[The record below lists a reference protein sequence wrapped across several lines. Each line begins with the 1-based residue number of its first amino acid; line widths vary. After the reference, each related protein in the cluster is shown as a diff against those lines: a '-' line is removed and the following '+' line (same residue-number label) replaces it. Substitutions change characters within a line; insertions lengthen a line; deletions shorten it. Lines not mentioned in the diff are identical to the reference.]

1 MYFVQADEVV
11 LDNEIRLKD
20 SAAVFTLEQ
29 DKGVLGSGEE
39 EEEEEFNHTAMGVG
53 KNTTSR
59 SLESISEAGNYE
71 DENKKGA
78 GFYPIPVHNLCSCTI
93 F

>member
-1 MYFVQADEVV
+1 M
-11 LDNEIRLKD
+11 DNEIRLKD
-20 SAAVFTLEQ
+20 SSAVFTLEQ
-29 DKGVLGSGEE
+29 DKGVLGGREEEE

-59 SLESISEAGNYE
+59 SLESISDAGNYE

-78 GFYPIPVHNLCSCTI
+78 GFYPIPVHNLSSYTT